1 MANSYYNPYFEYQPY
16 RPSTGMYGYG
26 TPSNVAPPQPQGL
39 MMSWVNNVDEARN
52 AYVNP
57 GMTAH
62 FMDKNLPVVYA
73 KTVDSSGKTVAFTIY
88 DLVERVDRVDS
99 TAPVVKDEYV
109 KVSDIEALVEKKMQD
124 AGWKIRT
131 KKEE

>member
-1 MANSYYNPYFEYQPY
+1 MANSYYNPYFEYPTY
-16 RPSTGMYGYG
+16 RPSTSGMYGYTMSPST
-26 TPSNVAPPQPQGL
+26 TPIQPQGL

-88 DLVERVDRVDS
+88 DLVERVDS
-99 TAPVVKDEYV
+99 AAPVVKDEYV